1 MGTLSV
7 PTEHGL
13 TTFWVFL
20 RAALSAHAL
29 RMASG
34 LLLGVLVGGPG
45 LFPTYPASARATCTP
60 RHAFVSSNL
69 DLVKGYKLPPAA
81 PEEKVTFTIWPE
93 TWHVPEDEH
102 RASGC
107 DVRLSSFVDGAELFS
122 VKNAEMA
129 IPGTLQAAIAQ
140 DFMQLGKA
148 HVRPKTNSHETRSLR
163 GPKGMVAAVV
173 A

>member
-1 MGTLSV
+1 M
-7 PTEHGL
+7 
-13 TTFWVFL
+13 
-20 RAALSAHAL
+20 
-29 RMASG
+29 
-34 LLLGVLVGGPG
+34 
-45 LFPTYPASARATCTP
+45 
-60 RHAFVSSNL
+60 
-69 DLVKGYKLPPAA
+69 
-81 PEEKVTFTIWPE
+81 TITNWPE
-93 TWHVPEDEH
+93 KWHVPEFVH
-102 RASGC
+102 RASGG

-148 HVRPKTNSHETRSLR
+148 HIRPKTNSHKTRSLR